1 VEFFGTGEGPGGGAG
16 GVGTEAGGVSFI
28 THIADEEVL
37 FGVLEMKGGFEGAK
51 LHHAGA
57 EAVAE
62 ENDTGVFFKRKG
74 GGGRS
79 EDAKGSDA

>member
-1 VEFFGTGEGPGGGAG
+1 
-16 GVGTEAGGVSFI
+16 
-28 THIADEEVL
+28 
-37 FGVLEMKGGFEGAK
+37 MKGGFEGTK

-74 GGGRS
+74 GGSRS